1 LEWLINY
8 RKLWMCPCKWD
19 TKITYAHKH
28 AHMICTE
35 IQCAHEHYI
44 RKSSI
49 LWRECSWVSVT
60 GFSVVY
66 TSCRSWASLILVH
79 VWACLWVYLI
89 VVSHEHAHIDIQ
101 YMYQNPVCSWAP
113 SYIYRNTVSAW
124 EYPYEN
130 VTGFWYIYEHV
141 HEIPKGGMRTLIY
154 VHCTKIQY
162 AHGHHPIYQMM
173 QYPYELACS
182 WVCYSILVHIMQ
194 RAHVHTGF
202 LYVYERA
209 YLSIPSFVP
218 HQYGHTCTKFQYAYG
233 HPQRGTLVWSKI
245 QYPHKNACP
254 SVCYWI
260 LVHAYMTVL
269 MRYQNKVCS

>member
-1 LEWLINY
+1 MY
-8 RKLWMCPCKWD
+8 R
-19 TKITYAHKH
+19 
-28 AHMICTE
+28 
-35 IQCAHEHYI
+35 
-44 RKSSI
+44 
-49 LWRECSWVSVT
+49 
-60 GFSVVY
+60 
-66 TSCRSWASLILVH
+66 
-79 VWACLWVYLI
+79 
-89 VVSHEHAHIDIQ
+89 
-101 YMYQNPVCSWAP
+101 NPVCSWALYTKIQYP
-113 SYIYRNTVSAW
+113 LTRMLLSISYWIFSGIYIMSLMSITDFGTCMSVFMSISYCGISWARSYRYTVYVPKSSMLMSTLV
-124 EYPYEN
+124 Y
-130 VTGFWYIYEHV
+130 
-141 HEIPKGGMRTLIY
+141 IPKYSIRLRIPIWECYWILIHIWACSWDTKRRY
-154 VHCTKIQY
+154 AHAYICTCTKIQY

-269 MRYQNKVCS
+269 MRYQNKVCSCTLIDVPKWCKVNDKVTVNIP